1 MSSECTQLEW
11 SDNPGA
17 YEAHLIRRCNNPYFP
32 KSYQNVSAKE
42 LSEAKRIDRE
52 DYNLVED
59 QFAAVEEQI
68 KGLPANTTIG
78 ELNTIRESLDNL
90 ILFSMGVGG
99 RAYGIASKANKV
111 REALISDMR
120 AVFPND
126 AESLANIDKA
136 DNFHKENMR
145 KFYIPVM
152 AQMHRERSPVKKEHS
167 IATILSEDPETI
179 ALVLSV
185 MSEDVRALVEL
196 EALTMMK
203 EALSE
208 GYIDP
213 QLEEKIS
220 ALEGKK

>member
-1 MSSECTQLEW
+1 MSSECSQLEW
-11 SDNPGA
+11 SHNPEA

-42 LSEAKRIDRE
+42 LSEAKRIDSE
-52 DYNLVED
+52 DYNLVEHR
-59 QFAAVEEQI
+59 FAALGEQI
-68 KGLPANTTIG
+68 KGLPSNSTIG
-78 ELNTIRESLDNL
+78 ELNTIRERLDNL

-99 RAYGIASKANKV
+99 RAYDLASKADKV

-120 AVFPND
+120 AAFQDD
-126 AESLANIDKA
+126 AESLAKIEKA
-136 DNFHKENMR
+136 DSSHKEYVR

-152 AQMHRERSPVKKEHS
+152 AQMLRERSPVKKEHT

-185 MSEDVRALVEL
+185 MSEDGRAVVEL

-203 EALSE
+203 EALSD

-213 QLEEKIS
+213 QFEEKIS